1 MWPVLALVFL
11 DALAQTIYAERYF
24 GELFVAKDGRI
35 ESLIKTNDQ
44 YWMTTYKQFIEIDA
58 NTGELMIAFNV
69 GRSEYPSL
77 TAMETDAHIM
87 TTTLAAGAST
97 WSLPTNVTKNAEG
110 YIHGN
115 MVLWYDVMYKQ
126 MVMVYQESRT
136 TRSDGV
142 GFDVELNLIRKNS
155 REDTWTDSQE
165 LLTSIGNPHIRYQFV
180 ESATAN
186 SDGYPNELIIPIHH
200 LAVSETDDNF
210 NISDNYQLVV
220 TINRSLR
227 ADAPYNVSKME
238 DSSGEGNGYFQASIV
253 RIPSNDS
260 EIGSLLVAF
269 LRDSEGYWVYRS
281 ESEDDGI
288 SWTDPGMTAIANP
301 DQTSQAIYLH
311 SGLLMLIYNPSQSM
325 TSEPGA
331 ADASA
336 NCHHLAIGL
345 SADAGITWQW
355 ARMLEYAYDGMFN
368 NPVGLQDPQCNNIY
382 LTYSV
387 MTDET
392 NGCSMLDVCTVQSQR
407 TMSYIKFTIITEQWV
422 MNDFDYRYD
431 HDNCLWRIPDSL
443 MFFNTETFDILEDS
457 SSQQLTVVIIL
468 VVAVVVVAL
477 LNTIWCYWSFFR
489 KPGYSDLEMTQK
501 RDQNHYLTTK

>member
-1 MWPVLALVFL
+1 MLPVLVFVL
-11 DALAQTIYAERYF
+11 DALAQTIYPERYF

-35 ESLIKTNDQ
+35 ESLIKANDQ
-44 YWMTTYKQFIEIDA
+44 YWMTAYKQFIEIDA
-58 NTGELMIAFNV
+58 DTGELMIAFNV

-77 TAMETDAHIM
+77 TAMETNAHIM
-87 TTTLAAGAST
+87 TTTLAAGVST
-97 WSLPTNVTKNAEG
+97 WSLPTNVTENAEG

-115 MVLWYDVMYKQ
+115 MVLWYDAMHKQ

-136 TRSDGV
+136 TRSEGV
-142 GFDVELNLIRKNS
+142 GYDVELNLIRKNT
-155 REDTWTDSQE
+155 REDTWTDSQK
-165 LLTSIGNPHIRYQFV
+165 LLTNLGNPHIRYQFV

-186 SDGYPNELIIPIHH
+186 SDGYSNDLIIPIHH
-200 LAVSETDDNF
+200 VAASETDDNF
-210 NISDNYQLVV
+210 NTSDNYQYVV
-220 TINRSLR
+220 TINRNLR
-227 ADAPYNVSKME
+227 ADASYNISTME
-238 DSSGEGNGYFQASIV
+238 NVTGKGDGHFQASIV
-253 RIPSNDS
+253 RVPSNDS
-260 EIGSLLVAF
+260 DIGSLLVAF
-269 LRDSEGYWVYRS
+269 LSDSEGYWIYRS

-288 SWTDPGMTAIANP
+288 SWTNPGKTAIANP

-331 ADASA
+331 ADNSA

-368 NPVGLQDPQCNNIY
+368 NPVGLQDPQCNNVY

-387 MTDET
+387 ITDET
-392 NGCSMLDVCTVQSQR
+392 NGCSMLDVCSVQSQG

-422 MNDFDYRYD
+422 MNDFDYWYD
-431 HDNCLWRIPDSL
+431 HDNCIWRIPESL
-443 MFFNTETFDILEDS
+443 MSFKTETFDILDGS
-457 SSQQLTVVIIL
+457 SLQLLIVTIL

-477 LNTIWCYWSFFR
+477 LNIVWCYWSFYR
-489 KPGYSDLEMTQK
+489 KSGYSDLEMTQK
-501 RDQNHYLTTK
+501 GDQSDYLTTK